1 MAYQF
6 FHIET
11 YSEQPKPVKGSK
23 DHFNS
28 AAQVE
33 GEAARD
39 PLYSEHVVVPLPPT
53 QLAGTLTIA
62 DFRAKRAEL
71 LANIT
76 ETVTAKNGTTY
87 TRGLRKDAAT
97 LYTEIH
103 SHPLTSEEFMANPD
117 AHAATVRDW
126 GVRVMADFK
135 ARMPE
140 GIDYTCVLHLDEGH
154 VHIHILAMNTADPK
168 LDANKLHA
176 GKVAAAVHRE
186 ENVSDAIESLPKP
199 ELAKRPHKPKKSRPS
214 KNRVT
219 QKKNDASHA
228 AAVIAWEAECAE
240 IDAANDKLITAWEA
254 ENKLHLTEG
263 RRKRGR
269 PSVQKAYIAAMK
281 KLQDDY
287 YEAVGKPCGLLRIGP
302 RLARKSTTEYAAEKK
317 QAKRLAA
324 EAVRLEEQRQAQA
337 AKEAELA
344 ARADELASVG
354 AALAERETTHKTNVE
369 AGNNAL
375 EQERASL
382 KQAKFEEEKAHKNM
396 EKGLVEKE
404 NELLNREAELTE
416 AVDAMGEIFEA
427 VEAGEVEVVN
437 GKLTLPY
444 LPGIIARMKSEK
456 RDEVSSPIRKLI
468 GGFLGLVLR
477 LSDRMQ
483 GSDVPDFQ
491 DDGPRP
497 RE

>member
-11 YSEQPKPVKGSK
+11 YSEQRKPVKGSK

-39 PLYSEHVVVPLPPT
+39 PLYSEHVDIPLPPK

-76 ETVTAKNGTTY
+76 ETVTARNGTTY

-103 SHPLTSEEFMANPD
+103 SHPMTSEEFMADPD
-117 AHAATVRDW
+117 AMEAVHREWAA
-126 GVRVMADFK
+126 RVVADFK
-135 ARMPE
+135 KRMPK
-140 GIDYTCVLHLDEGH
+140 GIDYTVVLHLDEGH
-154 VHIHILAMNTADPK
+154 VHLHILAMNTADPK

-186 ENVSDAIESLPKP
+186 EHVSDAIESLPKP
-199 ELAKRPHKPKKSRPS
+199 DLAKRPNKPKKSRPS
-214 KNRVT
+214 KNRTT

-240 IDAANDKLITAWEA
+240 IDAANEGLITAWEA

-263 RRKRGR
+263 RQKRGR
-269 PSVQKAYIAAMK
+269 PSVQTAYISAMK
-281 KLQDDY
+281 NLQDDY

-302 RLARKSTTEYAAEKK
+302 RLARKSTKEYAAEKK
-317 QAKRLAA
+317 QARRLAE
-324 EAVRLEEQRQAQA
+324 EAVRLEEQREAQA
-337 AKEAELA
+337 TKEAELA
-344 ARADELASVG
+344 TRANKLASSEADLAKRELLHNAKAD
-354 AALAERETTHKTNVE
+354 AANKEV
-369 AGNNAL
+369 
-375 EQERASL
+375 
-382 KQAKFEEEKAHKNM
+382 
-396 EKGLVEKE
+396 VEKE
-404 NELLNREAELTE
+404 NDLLHREAELTE
-416 AVDAMGEIFEA
+416 AVEAMGEMFKA
-427 VEAGEVEVVN
+427 VETGEAELVD
-437 GKLTLPY
+437 GKLKMPQW
-444 LPGIIARMKSEK
+444 PDIVSRMQSA
-456 RDEVSSPIRKLI
+456 DGQGVSSQIRKLI
-468 GGFLGLVLR
+468 ESFGRLVVR
-477 LSDRMQ
+477 LSKR
-483 GSDVPDFQ
+483 VQ
-491 DDGPRP
+491 DAGAHDLHDDAPRIDD
-497 RE
+497 

>member
-39 PLYSEHVVVPLPPT
+39 PLYSEHVDIPLPPM

-76 ETVTAKNGTTY
+76 ETVTAKNGTIY

-103 SHPLTSEEFMANPD
+103 SHPMTSEEFLADPVAMEAVHREWS
-117 AHAATVRDW
+117 A
-126 GVRVMADFK
+126 RVVADFK
-135 ARMPE
+135 KRMPK
-140 GIDYTCVLHLDEGH
+140 GIDYTVVLHLDEGH

-199 ELAKRPHKPKKSRPS
+199 DLAKRPNKPKKSRPS

-219 QKKNDASHA
+219 QKKNDASHE
-228 AAVIAWEAECAE
+228 AAVIAWEAECAD
-240 IDAANDKLITAWEA
+240 IDAANDGLITAWEA

-263 RRKRGR
+263 RQKRGR

-281 KLQDDY
+281 NLQDDY

-302 RLARKSTTEYAAEKK
+302 RLAQKSTKEYAAEKL

-324 EAVRLEEQRQAQA
+324 EAVRLEEQRQTQA
-337 AKEAELA
+337 VKEAELM
-344 ARADELASVG
+344 ARADELAS
-354 AALAERETTHKTNVE
+354 AEADLAERETTHKVNVE
-369 AGNNAL
+369 AANNAL
-375 EQERASL
+375 EQEWATFQ
-382 KQAKFEEEKAHKNM
+382 QAKLADEKAHKIR
-396 EKGLVEKE
+396 EKRLVEKE
-404 NELLNREAELTE
+404 YDILHREAELTE
-416 AVDAMGEIFEA
+416 AVEAMSEIFEA
-427 VEAGEVEVVN
+427 VESGEAEIVN
-437 GKLTLPY
+437 NKLLLPQW
-444 LPGIIARMKSEK
+444 PAIVSRMKVAD
-456 RDEVSSPIRKLI
+456 RDQVSSPIRKLI
-468 GGFLGLVLR
+468 NGFTRLVVR
-477 LSDRMQ
+477 LSKRMQ
-483 GSDVPDFQ
+483 GSEALDLQ
-491 DDGPRP
+491 DEEPQIGG
-497 RE
+497 

>member
-11 YSEQPKPVKGSK
+11 YSEQAKPVKGSK

-39 PLYSEHVVVPLPPT
+39 PLYSEHVVVPLPPK

-87 TRGLRKDAAT
+87 TRALRKDAAT

-117 AHAATVRDW
+117 AHAHSIVDW
-126 GVRVMADFK
+126 GTRVLNDFK
-135 ARMPE
+135 ARMPK
-140 GIDYTCVLHLDEGH
+140 GIDYTSVLHLDEGH

-199 ELAKRPHKPKKSRPS
+199 ELAKRPNKPKKSRPS

-228 AAVIAWEAECAE
+228 AAVSAWETVCAD
-240 IDAANDKLITAWEA
+240 IDAANEGLISAWEA
-254 ENKLHLTEG
+254 ENKLHLKEG
-263 RRKRGR
+263 RQKRGR
-269 PSVQKAYIAAMK
+269 PSVQTAYIAAME

-287 YEAVGKPCGLLRIGP
+287 YEAVGKPCGLLRVGP
-302 RLARKSTTEYAAEKK
+302 RLARKSTKEYAAEKK

-324 EAVRLEEQRQAQA
+324 EAVRLEEQRAAQA

-344 ARADELASVG
+344 ARADELADRKASLDADV
-354 AALAERETTHKTNVE
+354 AAKSKTIEQHRATLEATRIENKKAHDEREKTI
-369 AGNNAL
+369 
-375 EQERASL
+375 
-382 KQAKFEEEKAHKNM
+382 
-396 EKGLVEKE
+396 VEKE
-404 NELLNREAELTE
+404 NELSGREAELTE
-416 AVDAMGEIFEA
+416 AIDAMGKIFEA
-427 VEAGEVEVVN
+427 VETGEAEVVN
-437 GKLTLPY
+437 GKLHMSRWPD
-444 LPGIIARMKSEK
+444 IVSRMQGAGGDS
-456 RDEVSSPIRKLI
+456 VSSPTRKLI
-468 GGFLGLVLR
+468 EVFGRLVLR
-477 LSDRMQ
+477 LSKRAQ
-483 GSDVPDFQ
+483 GSDGPEVDEAPRL
-491 DDGPRP
+491 DG
-497 RE
+497 